1 MEDLARKTTK
11 LWGVALV
18 WGWALARGQYS
29 KQLETFPMYTE
40 LRLELEFTV
49 LHIPVRGRPS
59 CSKQAKVSA
68 RDFHRTHVN
77 ESCHNESMHYN
88 RRSETALTNTELPFR
103 ILRVGVHNSLQ
114 TIVF

>member
-11 LWGVALV
+11 LWGLALV

-59 CSKQAKVSA
+59 CSI
-68 RDFHRTHVN
+68 R
-77 ESCHNESMHYN
+77 N
-88 RRSETALTNTELPFR
+88 RQR
-103 ILRVGVHNSLQ
+103 
-114 TIVF
+114 